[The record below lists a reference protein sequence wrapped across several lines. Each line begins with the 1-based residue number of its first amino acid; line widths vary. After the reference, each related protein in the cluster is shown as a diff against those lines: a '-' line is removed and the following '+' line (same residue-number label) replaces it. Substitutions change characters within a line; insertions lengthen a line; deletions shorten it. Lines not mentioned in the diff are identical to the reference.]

1 VEVSWTPERK
11 LRAVIDAPCGL
22 VTGPPDMR
30 EIVRDGWFQR
40 VAPAAPGTW
49 LNEVIISRVN
59 DEDAERVIDE
69 VIEMYRAIRKPAKWC
84 TGPWTA
90 PADFDERLARRGSK
104 SWEMRGMGIAT
115 DAAISSPVAI
125 RCTRDADEYAKT
137 SAAAWGLA
145 VDDVQRDA
153 FRRGLDR
160 ELVLFVADDLG
171 AGAILLREDYGY
183 LVGTAV
189 REDARGRGVYRSL
202 VAARLAFLRDRGIAY
217 AVTQARESTSAPILE
232 HLGFETLFRGR
243 CHVID

>member
-1 VEVSWTPERK
+1 MSWTHERK
-11 LRAVIDAPCGL
+11 VRAVIDAPCGL

-30 EIVRDGWFQR
+30 EIARDGWFQR
-40 VAPAAPGTW
+40 IAPSAPGTW
-49 LNEVIISRVN
+49 LNEVILSRVSE
-59 DEDAERVIDE
+59 EDAEAVIDE
-69 VIEMYRAIRKPAKWC
+69 VIAMYRAIGKPTKWC
-84 TGPWTA
+84 TGPWTV
-90 PADFDERLARRGSK
+90 PSDFDERLARRGSQ
-104 SWEMRGMGIAT
+104 SWQTLGMGIAT
-115 DAAISSPVAI
+115 DVAISSPIAV
-125 RCTRDADEYAKT
+125 RRTQDADEYAKT
-137 SAAAWGLA
+137 SAAAWD
-145 VDDVQRDA
+145 VPIDDVQRDA

-189 REDARGRGVYRSL
+189 REEARGRGIYRAL
-202 VAARLAFLRDRGIAY
+202 VAARLAFLRDRGIEY